1 MSKMLQLFQI
11 FSLFFNSKTHSFSQ
25 LCFLFQHF
33 SSFRRQYPT
42 PKLLILPVLWFSKQ
56 HTASFQVIVR
66 RRPIFHLGNQT
77 LMRMLTKSNFLHL
90 SLGTPSPSQFVVLGG
105 KRCHGWTD
113 WWKIHDKTFL
123 ALVPLYTLSHPG
135 KPLVCRRDENFQQQQ
150 ARAQEKVSCFNASR
164 AEENSSEILN

>member
-90 SLGTPSPSQFVVLGG
+90 SLSEHHRLRSSSSLVASDAMDGRIDGKSMIKHSSHSYPFTLWATLGNLWYVG
-105 KRCHGWTD
+105 GM
-113 WWKIHDKTFL
+113 KTFSSNRL
-123 ALVPLYTLSHPG
+123 GPRKKSRVST
-135 KPLVCRRDENFQQQQ
+135 R
-150 ARAQEKVSCFNASR
+150 QELRKTH
-164 AEENSSEILN
+164 LKY